1 MSGDIKFYIKLLIRR
16 LPVMI
21 VLFLICA
28 IAGAVI
34 SQRLPTMFR
43 TSATLLVESA
53 QISDD
58 LVRSTVQ
65 VDASEQLEVIQQ
77 RLLTR
82 ANLLDIARDIKVF
95 PEINTMSPDEIV
107 AAMRGATAV
116 RRSSGRNRATLMI
129 ISFQGRDPQ
138 KVADVVNRYTS
149 IVLELSTGARTEAA
163 EDTLDFFRDQV
174 NTLSQ
179 ALDRQSA
186 EIVVFKTENADA
198 LPENLDYRLNR
209 QAVLLER
216 VSRSEREL
224 DALRAQRAQLERI
237 YESTGSLAGVGN
249 VQLTPAQQELQA
261 LEGQLR
267 TALSIYSEQN
277 PRVRNLRNRIEGLRS
292 TVETDIPVA
301 DSTDGQEAPAQS
313 AQATA
318 LEISLSEQ
326 DTKME
331 TLRRE
336 VTESQAELDILS
348 DSIQRTPV
356 NSTTLAA
363 MERELLNTQNLYAT
377 AVKQQSTARMGEQ
390 IELASKGERIT
401 VVEAAN
407 VPTTPS
413 SPNRP
418 RIIALGVALGL
429 GLAGAFFM
437 LLELINQSIRR
448 PIDIVKSMEIT
459 PLATVPRI
467 ETAMHKRWRRLA
479 QVGSLAVVLA
489 GVPALLWAVD
499 TYYMPLDL
507 LFERIK
513 DRLV

>member
-1 MSGDIKFYIKLLIRR
+1 MSADIKFYLKLLIRR
-16 LPVMI
+16 LPVMV

-34 SQRLPTMFR
+34 AQRLPTMYR

-65 VDASEQLEVIQQ
+65 VEASEQLEVIQQ

-82 ANLLDIARDIKVF
+82 ANLLDIARDIEVF
-95 PEINTMSPDEIV
+95 PQMNTMTPDEIV
-107 AAMRGATAV
+107 QAMREATGI
-116 RRSSGRNRATLMI
+116 RRSSGRNRATLMT

-149 IVLELSTGARTEAA
+149 IVLDLSTGARTEAA
-163 EDTLDFFRDQV
+163 EGTLNFFREQV
-174 NTLSQ
+174 STLSQ
-179 ALDRQSA
+179 ALDAQSA
-186 EIVVFKTENADA
+186 RIVAFKTENADA

-209 QAVLLER
+209 QALVQER
-216 VSRSEREL
+216 VARAGREL
-224 DALRAQRAQLERI
+224 ENLRAQRAQLERL

-249 VQLTPAQQELQA
+249 IQLTPAQQELQA
-261 LEGQLR
+261 LEGELR

-277 PRVRNLRNRIEGLRS
+277 PRVRNLRNRIEALRGS
-292 TVETDIPVA
+292 IDTDVA
-301 DSTDGQEAPAQS
+301 ATDTGAPQDSAPQS

-326 DTKME
+326 DAKMD

-336 VTESQAELDILS
+336 IAEDQAELEILR

-363 MERELLNTQNLYAT
+363 MERELANTQNLYST
-377 AVKQQSTARMGEQ
+377 AVKQQAQARMGEQ
-390 IELASKGERIT
+390 IELSSKGERIT

-418 RIIALGVALGL
+418 RIIVLGVALGL

-437 LLELINQSIRR
+437 FLELINQSIRR
-448 PIDIVKSMEIT
+448 PVDIVKSMEIT

-467 ETAMHKRWRRLA
+467 ETAAHKRMRRVA
-479 QVGSLAVVLA
+479 QVASLAVVLA